1 MADRRKRRSYRSRKY
16 KKNRQKTGRIISL
29 ILSFA
34 AVIIILLISNGVIR
48 FNSGTYVGSSH
59 TENAEPLSFSSVDD
73 VSAVNYNGASY
84 AYINNNTPVFTDKE
98 KSKGSFETYGNLDP
112 LGRCTYAFANVYTDL
127 LPTGERES
135 IASVK
140 PTGWHQNKYDFVDQ
154 GSLYN
159 RCHLIAYSLTGENA
173 NEKNLVTGTRY
184 MNTDGMGSFEKE
196 VLDAVREKKL
206 HVLYRVTPVFK
217 GNNLLCDGV
226 HMEAYSVEDK
236 GKTVSFNVFV
246 YNVQPGVAIDYA
258 SGNNK
263 AA

>member
-1 MADRRKRRSYRSRKY
+1 MATKKKRRYRS
-16 KKNRQKTGRIISL
+16 KKKQMKKGRIISIL
-29 ILSFA
+29 LSFA
-34 AVIIILLISNGVIR
+34 TLIVILLISNGVIK
-48 FNSGTYVGSSH
+48 FN
-59 TENAEPLSFSSVDD
+59 
-73 VSAVNYNGASY
+73 
-84 AYINNNTPVFTDKE
+84 
-98 KSKGSFETYGNLDP
+98 FETYGSLDS
-112 LGRCTYAFANVYTDL
+112 LGRCTYAYANVYTDL

-184 MNTDGMGSFEKE
+184 MNTDGMGSFEKQILE
-196 VLDAVREKKL
+196 TVREKKI

-226 HMEAYSVEDK
+226 HMEAYSIEDN
-236 GKTVSFNVFV
+236 GKSVSFNVFA

-263 AA
+263 AAA

>member
-1 MADRRKRRSYRSRKY
+1 MATKKKRRYRS
-16 KKNRQKTGRIISL
+16 KKKQMKKGRIISIL
-29 ILSFA
+29 LSFA
-34 AVIIILLISNGVIR
+34 TLIVILLISNGVIK
-48 FNSGTYVGSSH
+48 FNSGTYVGSSY
-59 TENAEPLSFSSVDD
+59 TENAKPLSFASVDD
-73 VSAVNYNGASY
+73 VSAVDYNGASY
-84 AYINNNTPVFTDKE
+84 AYINNNTPTFTDKDKNKE
-98 KSKGSFETYGNLDP
+98 SFETYGSLDS
-112 LGRCTYAFANVYTDL
+112 LGRCTYAYANVYTDL

-184 MNTDGMGSFEKE
+184 MNTDGMGSFEKQILE
-196 VLDAVREKKL
+196 TVREKKI

-226 HMEAYSVEDK
+226 HMEAYSIEDN
-236 GKTVSFNVFV
+236 GKSVSFNVFA
-246 YNVQPGVAIDYA
+246 YNVQPGVDIDYA

-263 AA
+263 AAS